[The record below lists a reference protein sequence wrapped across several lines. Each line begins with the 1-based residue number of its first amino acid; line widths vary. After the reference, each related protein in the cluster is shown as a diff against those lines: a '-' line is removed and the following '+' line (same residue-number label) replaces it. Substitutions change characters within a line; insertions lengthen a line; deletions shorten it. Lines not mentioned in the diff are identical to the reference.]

1 MQLKCPLRAKTG
13 PSCCRQKRM
22 DTGTKKGLGSCAEL
36 YGGSNSRLCP
46 APSPGDLQGMVPQA
60 AYQFAIGL
68 AISDPCFV
76 IACPNEASR

>member
-1 MQLKCPLRAKTG
+1 MSA
-13 PSCCRQKRM
+13 SCQNRTILLSPEAE